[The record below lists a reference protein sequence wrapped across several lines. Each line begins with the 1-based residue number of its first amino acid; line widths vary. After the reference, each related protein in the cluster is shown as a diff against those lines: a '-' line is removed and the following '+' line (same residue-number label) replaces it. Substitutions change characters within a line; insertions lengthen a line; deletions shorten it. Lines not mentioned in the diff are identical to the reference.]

1 MNFKKITPLLQTS
14 KPIEIFKKI
23 VAFNE
28 ATEFESKKG
37 MVRIGLSSG
46 LVLEGTPLKMDS
58 DKNVIFTTMKNS
70 ISYMNIQSLASVE
83 VLNPEALLEIL
94 TNGDFFE
101 VPQDAV
107 PTNLQLKRTF
117 KSQSDEMES
126 SYGFKLSS
134 ELLENGLSTEAEK
147 YQFEQFLKVLQQTLE
162 IIAEDKLGKEALS
175 DLKEMNINSDN
186 HQIAIVKTNNQLKV
200 GINFKNKF
208 STDFKDQ
215 LKVAFESNL

>member
-126 SYGFKLSS
+126 SYGFKVSS